1 MDVASPL
8 PKLHPAVQRWFT
20 GALGNPTG
28 VQAAAW
34 PAIRSADNVLIA
46 APTGSGKTLSAFL
59 TAIDDLVKE
68 GDRFPLAEEC
78 RVLYVSPLKALSND
92 IHKNLQR
99 PIEGIANELLESGRP
114 PIDIQAMVR
123 TGDTPQADRERM
135 RKHPPHIIVTTPESL
150 YILLSSDSGREILST
165 VRSVIVDEIHA
176 LAGTKRGAHLAL
188 SLARLDAL
196 TPKPPQR
203 IGLSATQKPIENMAR
218 FLSAERPCH
227 IVDTG
232 HTRDRD
238 LGLVVPG
245 SPLSPVMANEVWAE
259 IYDDLAEKVQQHQTT
274 LIFVN
279 TRRLAERAARH
290 LADRLGEEHVT
301 SHHGSLSKEHRL
313 EAEQRLKGGGLKA
326 LVATAS
332 LELGIDIGDV
342 DLVCQIGSPRGI
354 ASFLQRVGRSGHAV
368 AATPKGRVYPTTLD
382 ELVECTAMLDA
393 VHRGE
398 LDALPPTPMALDVLA
413 QQIVA
418 EVACREWDESALE
431 ALLLSAEPYQGLSH
445 DDFLQVI
452 RMLADGYTTRRG
464 RRGAYLHR
472 DAVNG
477 KLRSR
482 RGARL
487 TALTNGGVIPDQFD
501 YDVVM
506 VPQGLKVGTLN
517 EDFAFE
523 SLPGDIFQLGNQSYK
538 IQKIETGRV
547 LVEDAHG
554 QPPTIPFWFG
564 EAPGRTDELSRAV
577 SRLRT
582 AIGEQLTNGLDVA
595 RSWAQEQYAL
605 DDAAATQLCEYLGA
619 GQAALGTM
627 PCHERI
633 VFERFFDETGDMHL
647 VIHSTWGSRI
657 NKAWGLALRKRFCRK
672 FNFELQAAALED
684 SIVLSLGVTHSFP
697 LDEVSRYLN
706 PKTVR
711 DVLIQALLD
720 SPMFPTRWRWNASIA
735 LAVRRHLG
743 NRKSP
748 PIFQRNDA
756 EDLMAVVF
764 PDQIAC
770 LENLSGPREVPDHPL
785 VKQTIDDCLH
795 ETMDINGLEK
805 LLTRLLAGEIEVV
818 CADLSAPSP
827 LCGEILNARPYSFLD
842 DGEAENRRTM
852 AVQQP
857 RLGMDDAARLRRLD
871 PAAIERARQ
880 EAFPV
885 WRDADE
891 LHDALVIHGFLTES
905 EIIHGYD
912 KASRGE
918 ASPEENSSTLLT
930 KLVSAQRA
938 TRSQFTEETPIALAA
953 ERLPDFLAW
962 KPELSTSPVI
972 SAVGEQSAASHPLT
986 EIIRGRLEMLGPVRA
1001 AELGAPLG
1009 LKAEDVLPTLL
1020 ALESEG
1026 FVVRGKFSGAEEQWS
1041 ERRLLARIHRYTLE
1055 RLRADIQPV
1064 SVQSYMRFLLNWQG
1078 LSGDKAAASD
1088 DGLLAVLDKLEGFS
1102 APAAAWEKDLLPARV
1117 HGYQPGQLDALCAAG
1132 KVTWARLAPRRN
1144 DGSKATGPIKQTPIA
1159 FSPRASLP
1167 LWRGLSHL
1175 PPLDEL
1181 PLSGH
1186 AHAVLDHLRQ
1196 YGASFFSELTE
1207 SEHLLKAHA
1216 EQALGELVGWGLINA
1231 DTFAG
1236 LRSLISPS
1244 SKRPRNAPRTRR
1256 RRSLFAGVQEAGRW
1270 SLLRPPQANENDA
1283 LEHYAWAVLT
1293 RYGVMFRKILER
1305 ENQPPP
1311 WRKLLYVLWRMEAR
1325 GEIRGGRFVD
1335 GFAGEQF
1342 ALPEAAEQLRRIRNT
1357 PLDGASVAVAA
1368 SDPCNLVGIL
1378 MPGKRVSGRAQI
1390 VMKDGLPID
1399 TDSQQIMRDASVSKT
1414 GA

>member
-1 MDVASPL
+1 MDAETKFPT
-8 PKLHPAVQRWFT
+8 LHPAVRSWFSST
-20 GALGNPTG
+20 LGHPTR

-34 PAIRSADNVLIA
+34 PAIRSAKNVLIA

-59 TAIDDLVKE
+59 TAIDDLVHE
-68 GDRFPLAEEC
+68 GDQSALPTEC

-92 IHKNLQR
+92 IHKNLQL
-99 PIEGIANELLESGRP
+99 PIEGIANALLESGRP
-114 PIDIQAMVR
+114 PVEIRAMVR

-135 RKHPPHIIVTTPESL
+135 RKTPPHILVTTPESL
-150 YILLSSDSGREILST
+150 YILLTSDSGRDMLST

-196 TPKPPQR
+196 TPKPTQR
-203 IGLSATQKPIENMAR
+203 IGLSATQKPIENIAQ
-218 FLSAERPCH
+218 FLSGDRPCH

-259 IYDDLAEKVQQHQTT
+259 IYDDLTDLVQGHQTT

-313 EAEQRLKGGGLKA
+313 EAERRLKSGQLKA

-354 ASFLQRVGRSGHAV
+354 GAFLQRVGRSGHAV
-368 AATPKGRVYPTTLD
+368 GATPKGRVFPTTLD

-393 VHRGE
+393 VRRGE
-398 LDALPPTPMALDVLA
+398 LDALPQTPMALDVLA

-418 EVACREWDESALE
+418 EVSCREWDEAALE
-431 ALLLSAEPYQGLSH
+431 SCLRSAEPYRGMPRDNFVH
-445 DDFLQVI
+445 VV
-452 RMLADGYTTRRG
+452 RMLAGGYTTRRG

-472 DAVNG
+472 DAING

-487 TALTNGGVIPDQFD
+487 VALTNGGVIPDQFD
-501 YDVVM
+501 SDVIL
-506 VPQGLKVGTLN
+506 VPQGLKIGSLN

-538 IQKIETGRV
+538 IQKVETGRV

-577 SRLRT
+577 SRLRKTLGQELTHGLESASAWAQAHYQLNAAT
-582 AIGEQLTNGLDVA
+582 AI
-595 RSWAQEQYAL
+595 
-605 DDAAATQLCEYLGA
+605 QLCEYLGA

-684 SIVLSLGVTHSFP
+684 SIVLSLGITHSFP

-720 SPMFPTRWRWNASIA
+720 APMFPTRWRWNASIA

-770 LENLSGPREVPDHPL
+770 LENLSGPRDVPDHPL

-795 ETMDINGLEK
+795 ETMDITGLET
-805 LLTRLLAGEIEVV
+805 LLTQILAGEVDVI

-857 RLGMDDAARLRRLD
+857 CLGMDDAARLRRLAPEAIKRVQTEAR
-871 PAAIERARQ
+871 PA
-880 EAFPV
+880 

-891 LHDALVIHGFLTES
+891 LHDALVVHGFLTFSELATAPSNNAIPLES
-905 EIIHGYD
+905 PTD
-912 KASRGE
+912 TAFKALIAAG
-918 ASPEENSSTLLT
+918 
-930 KLVSAQRA
+930 RA
-938 TRSQFTEETPIALAA
+938 TQAKLGEELLCIAA
-953 ERLPDFLAW
+953 ERATQFQQW
-962 KPELSTSPVI
+962 QPEISLTPAVTVPAEDSST
-972 SAVGEQSAASHPLT
+972 QNPLT
-986 EIIRGRLEMLGPVRA
+986 EIIRGRLEMLGPVCA
-1001 AELGAPLG
+1001 SALAKPLG
-1009 LKAEDVLPTLL
+1009 LNPDAVLPALL
-1020 ALESEG
+1020 NLENEG
-1026 FVVRGKFSGAEEQWS
+1026 FVVRGAFSGRNEEWC

-1064 SVQSYMRFLLNWQG
+1064 SVQTYMRFLLRWQG
-1078 LSGDKAAASD
+1078 LTAGTGHAAD
-1088 DGLLAVLDKLEGFS
+1088 DGLLSALDKLEGFS
-1102 APAAAWEKDLLPARV
+1102 APAATWERDLLPNRV
-1117 HGYQPGQLDALCAAG
+1117 PGYLPSQLDALCAAG

-1144 DGSKATGPIKQTPIA
+1144 DGSKATGPVKQTPIA
-1159 FSPRASLP
+1159 FTPRPSLP
-1167 LWRGLSHL
+1167 LWRALSSQT
-1175 PPLDEL
+1175 PLDEL

-1186 AHAVLDHLRQ
+1186 AHAVLDHLNQ
-1196 YGASFFSELTE
+1196 YGASFFAELTE
-1207 SEHLLKAHA
+1207 SERLLKAHA
-1216 EQALGELVGWGLINA
+1216 EQALGELVGWGLVNA

-1236 LRSLISPS
+1236 LRGLIAPA

-1256 RRSLFAGVQEAGRW
+1256 RRPLFAGVQEAGRW
-1270 SLLRPPQANENDA
+1270 SLLPRSHADENEA
-1283 LEHYAWAVLT
+1283 LEHYIWALLT
-1293 RYGVMFRKILER
+1293 RYAVIFRKLLER

-1335 GFAGEQF
+1335 GFSGEQF
-1342 ALPEAAEQLRRIRNT
+1342 ALPEAVEQLRRTRNQALT
-1357 PLDGASVAVAA
+1357 GEVTEISAH
-1368 SDPCNLVGIL
+1368 DPCNLVGIL
-1378 MPGKRVSGRAQI
+1378 IPGKRIHGKPRIQLR
-1390 VMKDGLPID
+1390 DGLPIETNSPD
-1399 TDSQQIMRDASVSKT
+1399 MPTHASKT
-1414 GA
+1414 HTRT